1 MPTPDQPHQHAVS
14 VTELFARYHDV
25 IRKHV
30 QGVVN
35 TSAENVE
42 DACMFAWTK
51 FLSVEHDQI
60 RDACSWLATVAIH
73 EAFKLDRRARRT
85 SPLVTKDGEV
95 VDIADLYDELQRG
108 RLLADA
114 GDVVKAAGLSARQ
127 AQILGLQVA
136 GFTYEEISAQ
146 TGDSRRTIERQ
157 ILRARHKLAEAL
169 SEHRGAKNPIVRAL

>member
-1 MPTPDQPHQHAVS
+1 MPTSYQPQPQS
-14 VTELFARYHDV
+14 VTVSELFARYHDV

-30 QGVVN
+30 QGVVS

-51 FLSVEHDQI
+51 FLSFEHDQI
-60 RDACSWLATVAIH
+60 KDACSWLATVAIH

-85 SPLVTKDGEV
+85 SQLVTEQGEV
-95 VDIADLYDELQRG
+95 VDVADPYDELQLA

-114 GDVVKAAGLSARQ
+114 GDVVTAAGLSARQ

-136 GFTYEEISAQ
+136 GFSYEEISAQ

-169 SEHRGAKNPIVRAL
+169 SQHRGANNPTVRAL

>member
-1 MPTPDQPHQHAVS
+1 MSTPDQPQQQSVT

-51 FLSVEHDQI
+51 FLSIERDQI
-60 RDACSWLATVAIH
+60 KDARSWLATLAIH
-73 EAFKLDRRARRT
+73 EAFKLDSRARRT
-85 SPLVTKDGEV
+85 RPLVNKEDEV
-95 VDIADLYDELQRG
+95 VDIADPRDELAAAL
-108 RLLADA
+108 LLADA
-114 GDVVKAAGLSARQ
+114 GDVVKAASLSARQ
-127 AQILGLQVA
+127 AQILGLHAA

-157 ILRARHKLAEAL
+157 LLRARHKLADAL
-169 SEHRGAKNPIVRAL
+169 SEHRGANFPIVRAL